1 MISRYFI
8 DRPVFG
14 TVISVVVVLLG
25 LVSYSRLPLAQYP
38 EVAPPVVQVTAT
50 MLGASAKTVAETVAA
65 PIEQEING
73 VLCGLRRYKVA
84 RHGMLA
90 EFRERN
96 QLIHERYPCACPG
109 PPLQA

>member
-50 MLGASAKTVAETVAA
+50 MPGASAKTVAETVAA

-73 VLCGLRRYKVA
+73 VEN
-84 RHGMLA
+84 MLYMFLMTLGA
-90 EFRERN
+90 FPN
-96 QLIHERYPCACPG
+96 
-109 PPLQA
+109 